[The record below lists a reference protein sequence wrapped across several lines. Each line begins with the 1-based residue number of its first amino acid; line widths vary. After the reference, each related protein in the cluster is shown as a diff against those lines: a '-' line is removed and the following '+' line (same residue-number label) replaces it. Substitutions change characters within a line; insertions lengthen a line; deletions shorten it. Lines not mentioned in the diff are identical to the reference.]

1 MIVHT
6 QSPRSGTVPV
16 EDARE
21 GTVNALTSEQ
31 GGPGAVPSAS
41 IALQIPFEQPD
52 PNDSKTLK
60 QLALYLLGIGSA
72 AIPTAVDQR
81 AGNQ

>member
-6 QSPRSGTVPV
+6 QSPRRAPIPV

-21 GTVNALTSEQ
+21 GAANTLTSEQ
-31 GGPGAVPSAS
+31 GGPGAVPPAS

-72 AIPTAVDQR
+72 VIPAAVDQR
-81 AGNQ
+81 AGNR